1 MAKKFQDTICTDS
14 SYIIPFELWD
24 GDTACMLFEFYLYN
38 MADSKD
44 SPLSYGLNTLLTE
57 TQKTE
62 LLEQLLNAVDADVT
76 SFVCAKFLNNK
87 MADIISLELSDQ
99 TLTCNKVKGFLQSSS
114 DSFTFDILMK
124 RIRDS
129 FAHGRIARSKDQ
141 AFLIFE
147 DKTNQLT
154 GRIILKN
161 NTLVKWRDIIVE
173 YRKELGMCPA

>member
-1 MAKKFQDTICTDS
+1 MAKKYQDTISIDS
-14 SYIIPFELWD
+14 AYTIPFELWD
-24 GDTACMLFEFYLYN
+24 RDTACMLFEFYLYN

-44 SPLSYGLNTLLTE
+44 SPLSFGLNNLLNE
-57 TQKTE
+57 AQKKE

-87 MADIISLELSDQ
+87 MGEIISLELSDQ
-99 TLTCNKVKGFLQSSS
+99 TLTCNRVKGFLQSSN
-114 DSFTFDILMK
+114 DCFTFDVLMK

-129 FAHGRIARSKDQ
+129 FAHGRVARSKDQ

-154 GRIILKN
+154 GRIVLQN

-173 YRKELGMCPA
+173 YRKELGICPA